1 MADEEV
7 EVWDEDESGSPA
19 ARKRK
24 ENDIRTHRVAEVH
37 LGSQEPVL
45 DNNVLISVQ
54 LNTLQIAS
62 SNKGKITDGGP
73 FQAYARQIELN
84 PQNGKIFFTFF
95 IKENGVCVQK
105 LAEGTKLE
113 DYVYQVNYSGE
124 NVYKILYKDENAM
137 IAEIKNTDA
146 EGVETNIIVL
156 YGKQSDISEKT
167 VAKFRKITADLG
179 IAEDNIVNIIS
190 SDDCP
195 AI

>member
-1 MADEEV
+1 MQV
-7 EVWDEDESGSPA
+7 LLLTLVFGLVCA
-19 ARKRK
+19 A
-24 ENDIRTHRVAEVH
+24 
-37 LGSQEPVL
+37 QEPVL

-84 PQNGKIFFTFF
+84 PQNDKIFFTFF

-156 YGKQSDISEKT
+156 YGKESDISEKT